1 MIGAVV
7 VTHGNIGTEMIR
19 AAESIVKEKLPFLGV
34 ALEHHESVPT
44 MKSKIREAIAS
55 CHSPQ
60 GVLLLSDL
68 FGGTPCNL
76 CLSFLKEV
84 KVEVVTGVN
93 LPMLIKLAHYR
104 ENRPLKEVA
113 RFIREYGKK
122 NITLARQVLKG
133 DPPRGESPKGQGSGL
148 SRSG

>member
-7 VTHGNIGTEMIR
+7 VTHGSIGTEMIR
-19 AAESIVKEKLPFLGV
+19 ATESIVKEKLPFLGV

-44 MKSKIREAIAS
+44 MKSKIREAINS
-55 CHSPQ
+55 CRSKK
-60 GVLLLSDL
+60 GLLLLSDL

-76 CLSFLKEV
+76 CLSFLEED

-93 LPMLIKLAHYR
+93 LPMLIKLAHYK

-113 RFIREYGKK
+113 RFIRDYGKK
-122 NITLARQVLKG
+122 NISLARRK
-133 DPPRGESPKGQGSGL
+133 SGS
-148 SRSG
+148 S